1 MKDEFFSDEPV
12 FDLSGAAKYL
22 GISKVQMRTL
32 ARAGRVTYSRIDRR
46 TGDSRNA
53 IWTPISRETP
63 LRRGAC
69 LKEENEPRKRIL
81 FSCWP
86 ANSNR
91 PPTPPR
97 SYRDTRSARR
107 SRRRRR
113 YRSREQ
119 GLSDDRRLP
128 IRRYRERGT
137 SAYDTGGGAGK
148 SPSARRRRKL
158 TNQPSRLRF
167 FNVKAFSYLF

>member
-32 ARAGRVTYSRIDRR
+32 ARAGRVTYSRIDRC

-97 SYRDTRSARR
+97 SYRDTRSARSVATSTLGMTGSAIFDGNAVGKIEGIVDVE
-107 SRRRRR
+107 SR
-113 YRSREQ
+113 Q
-119 GLSDDRRLP
+119 G
-128 IRRYRERGT
+128 
-137 SAYDTGGGAGK
+137 
-148 SPSARRRRKL
+148 
-158 TNQPSRLRF
+158 
-167 FNVKAFSYLF
+167 